1 MELYNVQLEQSVLSA
16 IISGNGVWAKSGLDI
31 QVSDFYAQRHQ
42 AIFNAVTQLRAQR
55 MAYDSVMLRE
65 YLESRQE
72 LPSIGG
78 LEYLGELLGV
88 QPASK
93 FVFESY
99 VKRMKD
105 FAMRRNLQ
113 RICQEGLDQLTDF
126 DKPTDDLIS
135 ETVSQLNNTNV
146 SEKQLP
152 SMDELLSEFATTLN
166 AKENGFISPYINIG
180 FTELSNK
187 ICLDKGELCVI
198 AGRPAMG
205 KSTLAQNILTF
216 IEQTTHKPSVF
227 FSLEMPS
234 SLVVERLISAIGTV
248 NLTRLRAGGRINPDD
263 KGLSEKEHGSV
274 LNAIQFINE
283 SKIIIDD
290 TPRITVGAI
299 RAKLNK
305 IKFDHKELG
314 VVVIDYLGLMGGISA
329 NNRVN
334 DITEITGELKSM
346 AKAFDCPIIL
356 LSQLNRGVES
366 RPDKRPVMADLR
378 DSGSVEQDADKVIA
392 IYRDEVYN
400 KDSKEKGIAEALIL
414 KNRNGETGT
423 VRLGFEGQFSRFNEL
438 VPNYD
443 FGGE

>member
-105 FAMRRNLQ
+105 FALRRNLQ

-126 DKPTDDLIS
+126 DKPTDDIIS

-152 SMDELLSEFATTLN
+152 
-166 AKENGFISPYINIG
+166 
-180 FTELSNK
+180 
-187 ICLDKGELCVI
+187 
-198 AGRPAMG
+198 
-205 KSTLAQNILTF
+205 
-216 IEQTTHKPSVF
+216 
-227 FSLEMPS
+227 
-234 SLVVERLISAIGTV
+234 
-248 NLTRLRAGGRINPDD
+248 
-263 KGLSEKEHGSV
+263 
-274 LNAIQFINE
+274 
-283 SKIIIDD
+283 
-290 TPRITVGAI
+290 
-299 RAKLNK
+299 
-305 IKFDHKELG
+305 
-314 VVVIDYLGLMGGISA
+314 GIS
-329 NNRVN
+329 
-334 DITEITGELKSM
+334 
-346 AKAFDCPIIL
+346 
-356 LSQLNRGVES
+356 
-366 RPDKRPVMADLR
+366 
-378 DSGSVEQDADKVIA
+378 
-392 IYRDEVYN
+392 
-400 KDSKEKGIAEALIL
+400 
-414 KNRNGETGT
+414 
-423 VRLGFEGQFSRFNEL
+423 
-438 VPNYD
+438 
-443 FGGE
+443 

>member
-55 MAYDSVMLRE
+55 MAYDSVMLHE

-146 SEKQLP
+146 SEKKLP
-152 SMDELLSEFATTLN
+152 TMDELLCNFSDNLT
-166 AKENGFISPYINIG
+166 AKREGTIQPFINIG
-180 FTELSNK
+180 FIELGNK

-248 NLTRLRAGGRINPDD
+248 NLTRLRSGGMSDGKKLTEEEYSGIFTAT
-263 KGLSEKEHGSV
+263 KFLH
-274 LNAIQFINE
+274 E

-366 RPDKRPVMADLR
+366 RPNKRPVLADLR

-400 KDSKEKGIAEALIL
+400 KDSKEKGIAEALVL
-414 KNRNGETGT
+414 KNRNGEIGT

-438 VPNYD
+438 IPNYD
-443 FGGE
+443 FGGEQ